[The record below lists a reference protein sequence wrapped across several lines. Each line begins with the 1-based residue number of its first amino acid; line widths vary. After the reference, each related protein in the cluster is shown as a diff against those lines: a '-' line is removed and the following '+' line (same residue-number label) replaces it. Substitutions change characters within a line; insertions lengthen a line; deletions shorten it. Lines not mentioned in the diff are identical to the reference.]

1 MAHVDKQSL
10 NNKED
15 EEALLS
21 FLQQDAEHLRAA
33 SNGTPKAFW
42 KVQDQGSR
50 KTIHPRTMVYFSGVW
65 ESQWLLAYSS
75 DRWDSHTWQNLPCQ
89 GSSIHGREELWST
102 FPREDCQF
110 I

>member
-33 SNGTPKAFW
+33 SNGTPKAF
-42 KVQDQGSR
+42 
-50 KTIHPRTMVYFSGVW
+50 
-65 ESQWLLAYSS
+65 
-75 DRWDSHTWQNLPCQ
+75 
-89 GSSIHGREELWST
+89 
-102 FPREDCQF
+102 
-110 I
+110 

>member
-10 NNKED
+10 NKKEE

-21 FLQQDAEHLRAA
+21 FLQQDAEHLRDAN
-33 SNGTPKAFW
+33 NGTPKAFW

-50 KTIHPRTMVYFSGVW
+50 KIIHPRTMVYFSWVW
-65 ESQWLLAYSS
+65 EPQVLLACSS
-75 DRWDSHTWQNLPCQ
+75 DCCDFHTWQNLPCQ
-89 GSSIHGREELWST
+89 GSRVHGREQLWST
-102 FPREDCQF
+102 FPRGDCQF